1 MTIRSARPGDADAV
15 FALLQ
20 QLAESYLPDR
30 AAFDETFASFIAEG
44 SNGFIL
50 VEESDEGVVRGYT
63 LTTVSRLLH
72 TNGPGA
78 QLQELVV
85 EESAR
90 GQRIGASLVTATEDE
105 CRSRGVRQLTVASR
119 RGAGFYEGL
128 GYLSTADF
136 LKRVF

>member
-1 MTIRSARPGDADAV
+1 VAIRSARPGDADTV

-30 AAFDETFASFIAEG
+30 EAFDETFAGFLDPEAH
-44 SNGFIL
+44 GFIL

-63 LTTVSRLLH
+63 LTTLSRLMH
-72 TNGPGA
+72 TNGPAA

-85 EESAR
+85 EESER
-90 GQRIGASLVTATEDE
+90 GKRIGASLVTATEDE
-105 CRSRGVRQLTVASR
+105 CRARGARQLTVASR